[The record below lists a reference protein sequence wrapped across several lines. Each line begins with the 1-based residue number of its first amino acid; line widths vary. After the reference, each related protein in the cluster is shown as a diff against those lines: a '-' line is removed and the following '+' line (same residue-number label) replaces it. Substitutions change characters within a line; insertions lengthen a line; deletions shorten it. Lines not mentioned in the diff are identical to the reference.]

1 MATDTKVALITGAN
15 KGIGLEIARQ
25 LGHQGI
31 TVVIG
36 SRDPQKGQA
45 AVDTLKAGGLDAHTL
60 KLEVTDAADRDAA
73 LAFFQ
78 QLGRLDILVNN
89 AGVLL
94 DFDYETGAISPA
106 TPQMLNRTYESNVVA
121 PYSLTE
127 VLLPLLKAAP
137 AGRVVHQSSILGSLA
152 TVAAGTFTPDYLT
165 PAYASSKAALNML
178 GVMQSETLKGT
189 KVKVNIAHPGS
200 VKTDMNPMGDLTV
213 EEGAKTA
220 VMLATLPDD
229 GPTGGYFHLGET
241 LPW

>member
-1 MATDTKVALITGAN
+1 MADNKVALITGAN

-31 TVVIG
+31 TVVLG
-36 SRDPQKGQA
+36 SRDPLKGQA
-45 AVDTLKAGGLDAHTL
+45 AADMLKSEGIDAHTL

-89 AGVLL
+89 AGILKDAEGITPDLL
-94 DFDYETGAISPA
+94 ARTFDSNAI
-106 TPQMLNRTYESNVVA
+106 A
-121 PYSLTE
+121 PYFLTE
-127 VLLPLLKAAP
+127 TLLPLLKAAP
-137 AGRVVHQSSILGSLA
+137 AGRIVHQSSILGSIA
-152 TVAAGTFTPDYLT
+152 TTAAGTFSPDYLL

-178 GVMQSETLKGT
+178 GVIQAEALKDT
-189 KVKVNIAHPGS
+189 SVRVNIAHPGS
-200 VKTDMNPMGDLTV
+200 VKTDMNPGGTLSL

-220 VMLATLPDD
+220 VTLATLPDD
-229 GPTGGYFHLGET
+229 GPTGGFFHLGET

>member
-1 MATDTKVALITGAN
+1 MASDKKVALITGAN

-31 TVVIG
+31 TVVLG
-36 SRDPQKGQA
+36 SRDPQKGQE
-45 AVDTLKAGGLDAHTL
+45 AVDTLKAEGIDAHTL

-89 AGVLL
+89 AGILL
-94 DFDYETGAISPA
+94 DFNYETGALAPA
-106 TPQMLNRTYESNVVA
+106 TPQMLNRTYDANVLG
-121 PYSLTE
+121 PYFLTE
-127 VLLPLLKAAP
+127 TLLPLLKAAP

-152 TVAAGTFTPDYLT
+152 TTSAGQFTPDYLT
-165 PAYASSKAALNML
+165 PAYSSSKAALNML
-178 GVMQSETLKGT
+178 GVIQAEALKAT
-189 KVKVNIAHPGS
+189 NVKVNIAHPGN
-200 VKTDMNPMGDLTV
+200 VKTDMNPTGGLTV

-220 VMLATLPDD
+220 VTLATLPDD